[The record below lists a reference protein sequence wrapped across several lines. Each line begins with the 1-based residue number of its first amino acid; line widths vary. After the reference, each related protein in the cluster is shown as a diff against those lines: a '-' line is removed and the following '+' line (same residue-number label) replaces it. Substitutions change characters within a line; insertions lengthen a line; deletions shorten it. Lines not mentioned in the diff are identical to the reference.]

1 MKLQSPLPIG
11 TFLVIGI
18 FAASINFAFGQLE
31 VEVPSKFSSFTNEEY
46 GIKLEHPSEWQ
57 IFEDRVPGDYV
68 TDIAVFVPSSEIDFK
83 EYDSYKDFKKMD
95 TRVLVFLDFSFFIP
109 NLNLNFALDSAI
121 SANMDTQSEATSGF
135 KKFEV
140 LESNTNSKKLDGK
153 KAYELVF
160 QAQRKGDT
168 FKYFTLGTIIND
180 NQVLGINFK
189 APLEEFNLLLP
200 SFQHMI
206 DSFKIGDVVNN
217 NIVETDESSFVT
229 NTNNNQDVIKKIFKN
244 DEN

>member
-1 MKLQSPLPIG
+1 
-11 TFLVIGI
+11 
-18 FAASINFAFGQLE
+18 
-31 VEVPSKFSSFTNEEY
+31 
-46 GIKLEHPSEWQ
+46 
-57 IFEDRVPGDYV
+57 
-68 TDIAVFVPSSEIDFK
+68 
-83 EYDSYKDFKKMD
+83 
-95 TRVLVFLDFSFFIP
+95 
-109 NLNLNFALDSAI
+109 
-121 SANMDTQSEATSGF
+121 MDTQSEATSGF

-140 LESNTNSKKLDGK
+140 LESNTNNKKLDGK

-206 DSFKIGDVVNN
+206 NSFKIGDVVNN
-217 NIVETDESSFVT
+217 NNIDTTDESRSVI
-229 NTNNNQDVIKKIFKN
+229 NTNNNEDTIKKIFENN